1 MTWISNDICMYVPPP
16 WPCAGDA
23 LPLPRNQAHHALHVL
38 RLERGA
44 RVCLF
49 DGVGNIAQALLEI
62 SGKNQ
67 ASLRLLESLHPV
79 PHCVAPMD
87 VILALPRHETM
98 DTVVRQACEMGVAR
112 IHPVISARSTIPAR
126 VARQKTDHW
135 QRVAIAACEQSR
147 RAHFLEI
154 LPPRRLDEV
163 FNELRSD
170 YAKLF
175 FWEEAA
181 GVDQIWPIKDG
192 IRGLIAAIGCEGGW
206 TSEEAAQF
214 MDHGFSTLS
223 LGPLILRVD
232 TAFCTV
238 AALGIHFLRT
248 QSL

>member
-1 MTWISNDICMYVPPP
+1 MTLISNDIWLYVPPP
-16 WPCAGDA
+16 WPCAGEA

-38 RLERGA
+38 RLENGA
-44 RVCLF
+44 HLCLF

-62 SGKNQ
+62 SGKKQ
-67 ASLRLLESLHPV
+67 ATLRLLESFHSGPNCVV
-79 PHCVAPMD
+79 PME

-126 VARQKTDHW
+126 VARKKTDHW

-147 RAHFLEI
+147 RAQLLEI
-154 LPPRRLDEV
+154 LPTRHLDEV
-163 FNELRSD
+163 FNELCHD

-181 GVDQIWPIKDG
+181 GIAQIWPIQKG
-192 IRGLIAAIGCEGGW
+192 TRGLIAAIGCEGGW

-214 MDHGFSTLS
+214 MAHGFSTLS